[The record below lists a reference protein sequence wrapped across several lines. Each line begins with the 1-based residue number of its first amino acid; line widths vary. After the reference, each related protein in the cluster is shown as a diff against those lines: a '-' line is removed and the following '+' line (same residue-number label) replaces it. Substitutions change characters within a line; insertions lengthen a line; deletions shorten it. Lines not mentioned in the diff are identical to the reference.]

1 MYSEGSA
8 GHAWDG
14 GHGEES
20 AFGGTKTQQHEAAEG
35 VQGRRA

>member
-20 AFGGTKTQQHEAAEG
+20 AFGETKTQQHEAAEG